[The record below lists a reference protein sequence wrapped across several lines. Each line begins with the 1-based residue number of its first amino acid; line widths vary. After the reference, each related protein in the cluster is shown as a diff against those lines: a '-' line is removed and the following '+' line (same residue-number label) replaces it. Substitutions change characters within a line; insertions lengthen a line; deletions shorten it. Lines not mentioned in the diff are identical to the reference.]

1 MGVGRVKG
9 SGEDQYS
16 FHPRV
21 YSASDMTSLRQ
32 TPLTC
37 SGHTRPVVFLAFSEI
52 NSDGIYY
59 SISACKDGK
68 PMLRQGDTGDWIGT
82 FEGHKGAVWGVDINK
97 DATKAATGAADFSAK
112 VWDALSG
119 EEELTLQHKHIVK
132 SVNFSNDSAALATG
146 SNDKVLRIF
155 DLEQPSEPIIKFE
168 GHTGGIKQ
176 VMYSPDNK
184 QLLSCS
190 DDKTVRVWDTANG
203 AEIKSFTTSEPIGGL
218 ELSKEGD
225 IITLAA
231 GHKVIFLDANRF
243 EKIKEVNIPSPIY
256 TASLHQDRDIFV
268 CGGEDLKLYKF
279 DFQTGLEIENF
290 KGHFGPVHCVRFSP
304 DGELYA
310 SGSEDGTLR
319 LWQTEVGK
327 TYGLWKCVETV
338 PVLPPAGNLAELKRS
353 QWSPG
358 SFWKPRCTRL
368 SLADTTLSTL
378 AKSEINLS
386 GKFSAYFT

>member
-1 MGVGRVKG
+1 M
-9 SGEDQYS
+9 S
-16 FHPRV
+16 
-21 YSASDMTSLRQ
+21 SLRQ

-37 SGHTRPVVFLAFSEI
+37 SGHTRPVVFLAFSDI
-52 NSDGIYY
+52 NSEGQYY

-68 PMLRQGDTGDWIGT
+68 PMLRAGDTGDWIGT

-97 DATKAATGAADFSAK
+97 DASKAATGAADFSAK

-155 DLEQPSEPIIKFE
+155 DLEQPSEPIIKLE

-203 AEIKSFTTSEPIGGL
+203 AEIRSFTTTDPIGGL
-218 ELSKEGD
+218 ELSREGD

-231 GHKVIFLDANRF
+231 GNKVIFLDAHRF
-243 EKIKEVNIPSPIY
+243 EKLKEVDIPSPTY
-256 TASLHQDRDIFV
+256 TASLHQDREIFV

-319 LWQTEVGK
+319 LWQTNVGK
-327 TYGLWKCVETV
+327 TYGLWKCVDSVSGEAV
-338 PVLPPAGNLAELKRS
+338 ISAK
-353 QWSPG
+353 
-358 SFWKPRCTRL
+358 
-368 SLADTTLSTL
+368 ADTLS
-378 AKSEINLS
+378 
-386 GKFSAYFT
+386 